1 MVLSLWVPL
10 SCCLIVGLAFL
21 VFRRTL
27 PAQWALH
34 VDGHGTITYG
44 SWWALFLGV
53 MVLSCAAGG
62 LGRFMAQDF
71 AKLQHWFAQQ
81 KGMVVLCFAIGF
93 GFLGFFSTQL
103 LTGWTTMEY
112 TSAEHLLGFGLL
124 GFVISASTAAV
135 VYTRLLPRARKTW

>member
-10 SCCLIVGLAFL
+10 SCCLVVGLAFL

-53 MVLSCAAGG
+53 MVLSWAAGG

-71 AKLQHWFAQQ
+71 VKLQHWFAQQ

-93 GFLGFFSTQL
+93 GFLGYL
-103 LTGWTTMEY
+103 
-112 TSAEHLLGFGLL
+112 
-124 GFVISASTAAV
+124 VVAAGPKDV
-135 VYTRLLPRARKTW
+135 VMNDVDPAVCRIDVVRQVC